1 MGKRRTPYG
10 GRRKLIKMPKMPA
23 PDKNPWCVYILKC
36 NNGYL
41 YTGIT
46 NRLET
51 RLAAHAQG
59 TGSKF
64 VRSHRPFSL
73 AKTIPCRC
81 EKDARRLEYH
91 VKKMD
96 RIEKIRFLDL

>member
-1 MGKRRTPYG
+1 
-10 GRRKLIKMPKMPA
+10 MPKMPT
-23 PDKNPWCVYILKC
+23 PEKTPWCVYILKC
-36 NNGYL
+36 NNGCL

-64 VRSHRPFSL
+64 VRSHMPFSL
-73 AKTIPCRC
+73 AKTIPCQC
-81 EKDARRLEYH
+81 EKDARRLEYRI
-91 VKKMD
+91 KKLG
-96 RIEKIRFLDL
+96 RAGKIKFLDL